1 MNGPAVMTSSARK
14 GNPHYNP
21 VHFLDTLQHVF
32 GVKNDRKLALR
43 LNVAPPLL
51 CKIRNNKIDAPDW
64 LLIHLNEE
72 TNFSVRELRALMGD
86 YREHTGP
93 SARHPTS
100 AELSALR
107 TVRVEMVQRHGAVS
121 AA

>member
-1 MNGPAVMTSSARK
+1 MTNSTRK

-21 VHFLDTLQHVF
+21 VHFLNTLQQVF

-43 LNVAPPLL
+43 LGVAPPLL
-51 CKIRNNKIDAPDW
+51 CKIRNNRIDTPDW

-86 YREHTGP
+86 YREHSGP
-93 SARHPTS
+93 SARHPT
-100 AELSALR
+100 AGELSAMR
-107 TVRVEMVQRHGAVS
+107 TVRVELVQRHTA
-121 AA
+121 